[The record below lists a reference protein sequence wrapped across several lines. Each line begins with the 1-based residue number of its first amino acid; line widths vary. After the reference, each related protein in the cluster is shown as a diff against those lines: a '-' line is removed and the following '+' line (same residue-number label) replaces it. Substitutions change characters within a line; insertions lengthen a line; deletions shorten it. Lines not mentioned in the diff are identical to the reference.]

1 MERKKMDGKQ
11 ILWTK
16 EEWKPTKKKKMKNTH
31 KVLKM
36 HSGKFN
42 KKPTNRLQNVT
53 KTQINKLQDRNGS
66 LI

>member
-1 MERKKMDGKQ
+1 
-11 ILWTK
+11 
-16 EEWKPTKKKKMKNTH
+16 MKNTH